1 MSSPVPSNSSLIA
14 WLDSLEDS
22 YKSDQAT
29 QMYPFDRASSIRLYS
44 VNLYVLC
51 LEEAISVLSQHD
63 SVSNRMAHLES
74 INRQAGVVLT
84 QHC

>member
-29 QMYPFDRASSIRLYS
+29 QMFPMDRASSIRLYS
-44 VNLYVLC
+44 VNIYVGY
-51 LEEAISVLSQHD
+51 LEGAVFLLSRHD
-63 SVSNRMAHLES
+63 SVSNRMAELEN
-74 INRQAGVVLT
+74 INLV
-84 QHC
+84 